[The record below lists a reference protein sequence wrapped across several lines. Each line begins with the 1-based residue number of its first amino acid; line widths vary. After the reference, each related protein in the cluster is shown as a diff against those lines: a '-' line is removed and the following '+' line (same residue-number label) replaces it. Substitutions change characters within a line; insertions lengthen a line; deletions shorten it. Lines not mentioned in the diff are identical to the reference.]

1 VKKTR
6 ARKKPAA
13 RKSLTKK
20 RAAAPA
26 RRKKASVPAR
36 KASRAKTATAK
47 TATAKTVKTKT
58 AKAKPAKGKAERS
71 FSRPLVSPAPSGSWH
86 FPERKPGDRFYW
98 LLKQEPTDFSFDDLW
113 ASPTRTTNWE
123 GVRNFVARNFLR
135 DHITPGDHAF
145 FYHSNAEPSAV
156 VGIVEIVR
164 DGYPDAT
171 AFDSKSDY
179 YDPKSTSTDPSWFQV
194 DVRAIEKLPRAVSLA
209 ELKSDPD
216 LDGLVLLHISQLSVQ
231 PVTRSEWDAI
241 VRRARS
247 SV

>member
-1 VKKTR
+1 MRR
-6 ARKKPAA
+6 A
-13 RKSLTKK
+13 
-20 RAAAPA
+20 
-26 RRKKASVPAR
+26 
-36 KASRAKTATAK
+36 TAT
-47 TATAKTVKTKT
+47 TAKSKP
-58 AKAKPAKGKAERS
+58 AKAKPAKAKPAKSRAERS
-71 FSRPLVSPAPSGSWH
+71 FSRPVVSPAPSGSWH

-135 DHITPGDHAF
+135 DHIKPGDHAF

-171 AFDSKSDY
+171 AFDMTSDY
-179 YDPKSTSTDPSWFQV
+179 YDPKSTPTDPSWFQV
-194 DVRAIEKLPRAVSLA
+194 DVRAIERLPRAVSLA

-216 LDGLVLLHISQLSVQ
+216 LAGLVLLHISQLSVQ
-231 PVTRSEWDAI
+231 PVTKGEWEA
-241 VRRARS
+241 VLRRAKNS
-247 SV
+247 A